1 MVLQQAAGSQNRGG
15 SYQSWIAAGVFPF
28 AVAAYSGVAVAK
40 EKAPLTLLGEVV
52 LYQYEAC
59 PFCNKVKAFLDF
71 HDIDYKV
78 VEVNPIGKKEL
89 KWSEYK
95 KVPVLVVDG
104 EPMNDSTNIISTLD
118 GKIYGKDKKPLETNT
133 EEEKWRKWVDDYFVH
148 LLSPNIYRTPS
159 EALEAFDYIT
169 THGNFT
175 AWERA
180 YAKYSGAIAMY
191 FVGKRLKKKHNIE
204 DERRDIFR
212 AADEWVNAVG
222 VRKFMGGDKPNL
234 ADLAVFGVLRPIRN
248 MQTGRELMENSKI
261 GPWYARME
269 AEVGRSNRLPEVPG
283 Q

>member
-1 MVLQQAAGSQNRGG
+1 MSQATGSGGRNG
-15 SYQSWIAAGVFPF
+15 SYQNWLAAGAFPV
-28 AVAAYSGVAVAK
+28 AVAAYSGVALAK
-40 EKAPLTLLGEVV
+40 EKAPLALPGEVV

-59 PFCNKVKAFLDF
+59 PFCNKVKAFLDY
-71 HDIDYKV
+71 HDISYKV

-104 EPMNDSTNIISTLD
+104 EPLNDSTNIISLLD
-118 GKIYGKDKKPLETNT
+118 ERIYGKDKKPVASNT
-133 EEEKWRKWVDDYFVH
+133 EEEKWRSWVDDYFVH

-169 THGNFT
+169 TNGNFT

-204 DERRDIFR
+204 DERRDLFQ
-212 AADEWVNAVG
+212 AADKWVDAVG
-222 VRKFMGGDKPNL
+222 GRQFMGGEKPNL

-248 MQTGRELMENSKI
+248 MQTGRDLMANSKI

-269 AEVGRSNRLPEVPG
+269 AEVGESNRLSDAPHV
-283 Q
+283 